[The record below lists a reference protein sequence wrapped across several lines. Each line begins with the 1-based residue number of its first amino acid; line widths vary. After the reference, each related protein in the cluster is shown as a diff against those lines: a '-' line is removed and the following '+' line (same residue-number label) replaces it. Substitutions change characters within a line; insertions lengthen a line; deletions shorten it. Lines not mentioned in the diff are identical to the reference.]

1 VISRLP
7 IEDKPT
13 ATRTVTTSVGLI
25 MLLSLI
31 LMVFG
36 PQLLN

>member
-1 VISRLP
+1 
-7 IEDKPT
+7 
-13 ATRTVTTSVGLI
+13 VTTSVGLI